1 MSGSQLLGGLV
12 LGALLGAGGMYA
24 VSTYVLT
31 EPGEC
36 GGACGEGTICVGER
50 CELAPIEPEPTVVE
64 EVEEPGKKRRKGRR
78 SKTGEAE
85 AGDELLAGSGPALD
99 DDSHVPRFN
108 ANADQSISMSDGTGR
123 LSDAEVDRE
132 LAKLD
137 KAFQACVRDA
147 AARVAGLGAD
157 LGTGTV
163 KYSFGVDGRGKV
175 TGVTASA
182 PANLQDAGIVPCVRV
197 AVYGH
202 RFPAFDGPTMK
213 ASSSFSVD

>member
-1 MSGSQLLGGLV
+1 MSGNQLIGGLV

-24 VSTYVLT
+24 VSTFVLA

-36 GGACGEGTICVGER
+36 GGACGEGTICVAER
-50 CELAPIEPEPTVVE
+50 CELAPIEPEQPVVE
-64 EVEEPGKKRRKGRR
+64 EPEEQGKSKRRKSRR
-78 SKTGEAE
+78 GKTGEAE
-85 AGDELLAGSGPALD
+85 AGDEALTGAGPALD
-99 DDSHVPRFN
+99 NDSHVPRFN

-147 AARVAGLGAD
+147 AARVAELGS
-157 LGTGTV
+157 GTV

-182 PANLQDAGIVPCVRV
+182 PSNLQDAGIVPCVRV

-202 RFPAFDGPTMK
+202 KFPAFDGPTMK

>member
-1 MSGSQLLGGLV
+1 MLGV
-12 LGALLGAGGMYA
+12 LLGAGGMYG
-24 VSTYVLT
+24 VSTFLLA

-36 GGACGEGTICVGER
+36 GGACGEGTVCVGER
-50 CELAPIEPEPTVVE
+50 CELAPIDIEEPVLE
-64 EVEEPGKKRRKGRR
+64 EVEEPDKSKRRKGRR
-78 SKTGEAE
+78 GKTGESGSE
-85 AGDELLAGSGPALD
+85 GEVLAGAGPALD
-99 DDSHVPRFN
+99 DDSHVPRYN

-147 AARVAGLGAD
+147 AARVDD

-182 PANLQDAGIVPCVRV
+182 PVNLQEAGIVPCVRV

-202 RFPAFDGPTMK
+202 GFPAFDGPTMK

>member
-1 MSGSQLLGGLV
+1 MSGNQLLGGIV
-12 LGALLGAGGMYA
+12 LGALLGAAGMYA
-24 VSTYVLT
+24 LSTFVLS
-31 EPGEC
+31 EPSEC

-50 CELAPIEPEPTVVE
+50 CELAPVEPEQPVVE
-64 EVEEPGKKRRKGRR
+64 DVEAPSKSKRRKGRR
-78 SKTGEAE
+78 SNTGDAE
-85 AGDELLAGSGPALD
+85 GGEDAGLTGAGPALD

-132 LAKLD
+132 LGKLD

-147 AARVAGLGAD
+147 AARVSE

-182 PANLQDAGIVPCVRV
+182 PSSLQEAGIVPCVRV

-202 RFPAFDGPTMK
+202 KFPAFDGPTMK

>member
-1 MSGSQLLGGLV
+1 MSGNQLLGGLA
-12 LGALLGAGGMYA
+12 LGVLLGAAGMYG
-24 VSTYVLT
+24 VSTYVLS
-31 EPGEC
+31 EPAEC

-50 CELAPIEPEPTVVE
+50 CELAPLEPEQPVLE
-64 EVEEPGKKRRKGRR
+64 DVEEPGKSKRRKGRR
-78 SKTGEAE
+78 SKTGESTGE
-85 AGDELLAGSGPALD
+85 DELLAGAGPALD
-99 DDSHVPRFN
+99 DDGHVPRFN

-147 AARVAGLGAD
+147 AARVTE

-182 PANLQDAGIVPCVRV
+182 PSNLQDAGIVPCVRV

>member
-1 MSGSQLLGGLV
+1 MSGNQLLGGLA
-12 LGALLGAGGMYA
+12 LGLLLGAGGMYA
-24 VSTYVLT
+24 VSTYVLA
-31 EPGEC
+31 ENGQC

-50 CELAPIEPEPTVVE
+50 CELAPVELEEPVIEA
-64 EVEEPGKKRRKGRR
+64 VEEPGKSKRRKGRR
-78 SKTGEAE
+78 GKTGEAGSE
-85 AGDELLAGSGPALD
+85 GEMLAGAGPALD
-99 DDSHVPRFN
+99 DDSHVPRYN

-147 AARVAGLGAD
+147 AARVEE

-163 KYSFGVDGRGKV
+163 RYSFGVDGRGKV

-182 PANLQDAGIVPCVRV
+182 PTNLQDAGIVPCVRV

-202 RFPAFDGPTMK
+202 DFPAFDGPTMK

>member
-1 MSGSQLLGGLV
+1 MSGNQLLGGLV
-12 LGALLGAGGMYA
+12 LGVLGVLVGAGGMYA
-24 VSTYVLT
+24 ALG
-31 EPGEC
+31 EPSEC
-36 GGACGEGTICVGER
+36 GGVCGKGTLCVSGR
-50 CELAPIEPEPTVVE
+50 CELAPIIVVE
-64 EVEEPGKKRRKGRR
+64 PVVEAVEEPDKSKRRKGRR
-78 SKTGEAE
+78 GKTGESE
-85 AGDELLAGSGPALD
+85 GEGEVLAGSGPALD
-99 DDSHVPRFN
+99 NDSHVPRHN

-147 AARVAGLGAD
+147 AARVEELGS
-157 LGTGTV
+157 GTV
-163 KYSFGVDGRGKV
+163 RYSFGVDGRGKV

-202 RFPAFDGPTMK
+202 GFPAFDGPTMK

>member
-1 MSGSQLLGGLV
+1 MSGNQLLGGIV
-12 LGALLGAGGMYA
+12 LGVLLGAGGMYG
-24 VSTYVLT
+24 VSTFVLA

-36 GGACGEGTICVGER
+36 GGACGEGTVCVGKR
-50 CELAPIEPEPTVVE
+50 CELAPIEVEEPVLE
-64 EVEEPGKKRRKGRR
+64 EVEEPDKSKRRKGRR
-78 SKTGEAE
+78 GKTGESGSEGE
-85 AGDELLAGSGPALD
+85 ALAGAGPALD
-99 DDSHVPRFN
+99 DDSHVPRYDAN
-108 ANADQSISMSDGTGR
+108 ANQSISMSDGTGR

-147 AARVAGLGAD
+147 AARVVE

-175 TGVTASA
+175 TGGTASA
-182 PANLQDAGIVPCVRV
+182 PNNLQDAGIVPCVRV

-202 RFPAFDGPTMK
+202 GFPAFDGPTMK

>member
-1 MSGSQLLGGLV
+1 
-12 LGALLGAGGMYA
+12 
-24 VSTYVLT
+24 
-31 EPGEC
+31 
-36 GGACGEGTICVGER
+36 VGER
-50 CELAPIEPEPTVVE
+50 CELAPVEPEQPLVE
-64 EVEEPGKKRRKGRR
+64 DAEEPGKSKRRKGRR
-78 SKTGEAE
+78 GKTGDTAE
-85 AGDELLAGSGPALD
+85 AGEDEGLTGAGPALD
-99 DDSHVPRFN
+99 NDSHVPRFN

-147 AARVAGLGAD
+147 AARVSE

-182 PANLQDAGIVPCVRV
+182 PSSLQDAGIVPCVRV

>member
-1 MSGSQLLGGLV
+1 MSGNQLVPGLLLGL
-12 LGALLGAGGMYA
+12 LLGAGGMYA
-24 VSTYVLT
+24 VTTFVIGD
-31 EPGEC
+31 PAEC

-50 CELAPIEPEPTVVE
+50 CELAPVEPEEPVVE
-64 EVEEPGKKRRKGRR
+64 ELDEPSKAKRRKGRR
-78 SKTGEAE
+78 GKAGEAE
-85 AGDELLAGSGPALD
+85 GGDDELLGGTGPAVD

-123 LSDAEVDRE
+123 LSDAEIDRE

-137 KAFQACVRDA
+137 KTFQACVRDA
-147 AARVAGLGAD
+147 AARVTE

-182 PANLQDAGIVPCVRV
+182 PSSLQDAGIVPCVRV

-202 RFPAFDGPTMK
+202 EFPAFDGPTMK
-213 ASSSFSVD
+213 VSSSFSVD

>member
-1 MSGSQLLGGLV
+1 MSGHQVLGGIV
-12 LGALLGAGGMYA
+12 LGVLLGAGGMYG
-24 VSTYVLT
+24 VSTFMLGDR
-31 EPGEC
+31 GEC
-36 GGACGEGTICVGER
+36 GGACGEGTVCVGER
-50 CELAPIEPEPTVVE
+50 CELAPVEVDEPVVE
-64 EVEEPGKKRRKGRR
+64 EPEEPGKSKRRKGRR
-78 SKTGEAE
+78 GKSGDGADAGEAE
-85 AGDELLAGSGPALD
+85 VLAGTGPALD
-99 DDSHVPRFN
+99 DDSHVPRYD
-108 ANADQSISMSDGTGR
+108 ANADQSISMADGTGR
-123 LSDAEVDRE
+123 LSDAEIDRE

-147 AARVAGLGAD
+147 AARVDELGS
-157 LGTGTV
+157 GTV

-182 PANLQDAGIVPCVRV
+182 PSNLQHGGIVPCVRV

>member
-1 MSGSQLLGGLV
+1 MADKQLLGGLV
-12 LGALLGAGGMYA
+12 LGALLGAGGMYG
-24 VSTYVLT
+24 VSTYVLSD
-31 EPGEC
+31 PGEC
-36 GGACGEGTICVGER
+36 GGACGEGTICVAER
-50 CELAPIEPEPTVVE
+50 CELAPLEPEQPVVE
-64 EVEEPGKKRRKGRR
+64 EAEEPDKSKRRKARR
-78 SKTGEAE
+78 GKNGEGE
-85 AGDELLAGSGPALD
+85 GEDGEVLAGAGPALD
-99 DDSHVPRFN
+99 DDSHVPRHN
-108 ANADQSISMSDGTGR
+108 PNGDQSISMSDGTGR

-147 AARVAGLGAD
+147 AARVTE

-182 PANLQDAGIVPCVRV
+182 PTNLQDAGIVPCVRV

-202 RFPAFDGPTMK
+202 GFPAFDGPTMK